1 MSNPAVENAAPA
13 DDDDNDKGKYHLC
26 YFNNFNWDKY
36 YEYFSK
42 NR

>member
-26 YFNNFNWDKY
+26 NFNSSNWDKSY
-36 YEYFSK
+36 KYLP
-42 NR
+42 NNW

>member
-26 YFNNFNWDKY
+26 NFNC
-36 YEYFSK
+36 F
-42 NR
+42 N